1 MKTSNFETLDD
12 MLEALDEVSQ
22 GGLVENIILLAKVT
36 EEDDTERLFVG
47 WSPDIFDDPTA
58 AVGSLE
64 FLKARIFELMSI
76 RQQAH

>member
-12 MLEALDEVSQ
+12 MWEPLDEVSQ